1 MGTNLLKWRSEEGS
15 EGPSLNSTIIALWKH
30 TRNVGKRRQWPGN
43 RGSELVGQGIGYFTT
58 DTKNFC
64 ILQLAWSFW
73 YTECKDYLQK
83 KESFLE
89 VTMQKDHQTTILIH
103 GRSLMISCDSP

>member
-1 MGTNLLKWRSEEGS
+1 MGTNSLKWRSEEGS

-58 DTKNFC
+58 DTKIFLYFTTSMV
-64 ILQLAWSFW
+64 ILVHRMQRLPSEKGIILRGDHAKGPPDHYPNPWKI
-73 YTECKDYLQK
+73 TDD
-83 KESFLE
+83 FL
-89 VTMQKDHQTTILIH
+89 
-103 GRSLMISCDSP
+103 